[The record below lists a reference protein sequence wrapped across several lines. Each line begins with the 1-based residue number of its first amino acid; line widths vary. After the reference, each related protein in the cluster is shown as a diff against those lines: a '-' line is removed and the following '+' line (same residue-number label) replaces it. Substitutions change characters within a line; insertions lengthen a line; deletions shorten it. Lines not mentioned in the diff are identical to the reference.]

1 MPRYA
6 AIDIGSNS
14 VRMQTAEVLP
24 GTPARILAADREV
37 TRLGSSV
44 FRTGLVSQDAMTFV
58 CQVLARMAETY
69 RKFDVHGVRA
79 VATAAIRDASNQAE
93 FIQRASEAAG
103 TRVEVIS
110 GPEEA
115 RLIHLGV
122 QSSWPHPDKRIL
134 IIDVGGGSAELILS
148 ESGILREGVS
158 RPLGAVRLSEVFLKS
173 DPPQEVEL
181 LRMEEFIEEKLQQV
195 LRRIN
200 VFGFDRTIAT
210 SASAA
215 AVVCAINRIPRA
227 RREEADHL
235 RATVSQLRKFY
246 REMSGSTLA
255 QRKKAVGVG
264 PRRAELIVAGA
275 AVFLKVLEMF
285 NTPSL
290 YYSTAGVRDGIIAD
304 LTARGVGR
312 ERSRLSR
319 EQLRSVE
326 AMSRKFGVT
335 PKHGRRVADIA
346 HALFECLQPVHK
358 LAPNDGKLLEAA
370 AYLHD
375 TGHYISDTGHHKHSE
390 YLVVN
395 SDLPG
400 FTSQE
405 RQLVAQ
411 LCRYHRKSVPN
422 AKHLPF
428 QALPA
433 ESKRTITSLMPVLR
447 LADALDTSREQR
459 VEEVQCQLTPA
470 GLAVNVK
477 AGPKADLELWAGERT
492 SELFRQVYG
501 LNLNMSR
508 VKR

>member
-14 VRMQTAEVLP
+14 VRMQAAEVLP
-24 GTPARILAADREV
+24 KSAARILAADREV

-44 FRTGLVSQDAMTFV
+44 FRTGLVSADAMTFV
-58 CQVLARMAETY
+58 CQVLTRMAESY
-69 RKFDVHGVRA
+69 RRFDVHGVRA
-79 VATAAIRDASNQAE
+79 VATAAIRDASNQSE
-93 FIQRASEAAG
+93 FIQRASDAAG

-110 GPEEA
+110 GSEEA

-122 QSSWPHPDKRIL
+122 QNRWPHPEKRIL
-134 IIDVGGGSAELILS
+134 VIDVGGGSAEIILG
-148 ESGILREGVS
+148 ENGTMREGVS

-173 DPPQEVEL
+173 DPPAPIEL
-181 LRMEEFIEEKLQQV
+181 LRMEEFIEEKLQPA
-195 LRRIN
+195 LKRIA

-235 RATVSQLRKFY
+235 RATVNQVRKFY
-246 REMSGSTLA
+246 SEISRATLA
-255 QRKKAVGVG
+255 QRKKFVGVG

-275 AVFLKVLEMF
+275 AVFLKVLENF
-285 NTPSL
+285 RAPSL

-304 LTARGVGR
+304 LAARGVGL

-326 AMSRKFGVT
+326 TMSRKFGVT
-335 PKHGRRVADIA
+335 PKHGRKVAEIA
-346 HALFECLQPVHK
+346 HAVFECLQPLHK

-375 TGHYISDTGHHKHSE
+375 TGHYVSDTGHHKHSE

-400 FTSQE
+400 FTDQE
-405 RQLVAQ
+405 RLVVAQ

-422 AKHLPF
+422 TKHLTF
-428 QALPA
+428 QALTQ
-433 ESKRTITSLMPVLR
+433 ESKRTVTSLMPMLR

-459 VEEVQCQLTPA
+459 VEEVHCHLTPA
-470 GLAVNVK
+470 GLVVAVR
-477 AGPKADLELWAGERT
+477 AGAKADLELWAAERT
-492 SELFRQVYG
+492 GELFRQVFAVN
-501 LNLNMSR
+501 LNLTR
-508 VKR
+508 AKR